1 MSAPS
6 IRILIAD
13 DHEIVR
19 KGLRALLDAKPGITV
34 VGEAANGYETARQA
48 RILRPD
54 VILLDLV
61 MPEQDGLTALT
72 EIRRND
78 PGAKVLVLTSFADDS
93 MVSAAIK
100 GGALGYLLKDSRPRE
115 LVQAIEAVNQGR
127 PYLHPGIALKMFR
140 ELNQPAISSEGE
152 APLTAREMAVLKQI
166 AQGLSN
172 QEIAENLIISERT
185 VTTHVSNILGKL
197 QVSNRTQAALFAL
210 RRGLADLE

>member
-1 MSAPS
+1 MAEPS

-19 KGLRALLDAKPGITV
+19 KGLRALLDAKPGVTV
-34 VGEAANGYETARQA
+34 IGEAANGFEAVQQA
-48 RILRPD
+48 RALRPD

-61 MPEQDGLTALT
+61 MPEQDGIAALT
-72 EIRRND
+72 EIRQND
-78 PGAKVLVLTSFADDS
+78 PEARVLVLTSFADDS
-93 MVSAAIK
+93 MVIAAVR

-115 LVQAIEAVNQGR
+115 LVQAIEAVHQGR

-140 ELNQPAISSEGE
+140 ELNQPSITSEGN
-152 APLTAREMAVLKQI
+152 APLTSRELTVLKQI

-172 QEIAENLIISERT
+172 QKIAENLVISERT

-197 QVSNRTQAALFAL
+197 QVANRTQAALFAL
-210 RRGLADLE
+210 RKGLADLK